1 MQAKVKSWMIQ
12 RMSDVLKFFRQHSK
26 QMTGMFSEVVTLIK
40 LLLVMLATNASSE
53 RTFSAFVCIKTYL
66 RTTMTHTR
74 LNCVM
79 VLHLHNN
86 RTDLLEL
93 GSVAND
99 SISENERRSCIL

>member
-1 MQAKVKSWMIQ
+1 M
-12 RMSDVLKFFRQHSK
+12 L
-26 QMTGMFSEVVTLIK
+26 GMFSDSELVTLIK
-40 LLLVMLATNASSE
+40 LLIVMPATNASSE
-53 RTFSAFVCIKTYL
+53 RTCSAFRSVKSYL

-79 VLHLHNN
+79 VDVHNN

-99 SISENERRSCIL
+99 FI